1 MVNVLFKCMSQHQ
14 KYTLV
19 LTLQVVEQIY
29 QCHKN

>member
-19 LTLQVVEQIY
+19 LTLQVVETDLPMS
-29 QCHKN
+29 